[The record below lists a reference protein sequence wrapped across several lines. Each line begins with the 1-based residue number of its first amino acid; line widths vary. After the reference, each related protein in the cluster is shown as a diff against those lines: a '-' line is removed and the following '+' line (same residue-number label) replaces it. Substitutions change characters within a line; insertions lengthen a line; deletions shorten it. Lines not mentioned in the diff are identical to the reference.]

1 MEKRQYYSYIGATVD
16 LKLVELVS
24 LARLHSVVL

>member
-1 MEKRQYYSYIGATVD
+1 MEKRQYYSYINDTVD

-24 LARLHSVVL
+24 LASLHSVDL